1 MNERP
6 YVLLSCA
13 MSVDGCLDAPGRE
26 RLVLSGAADLD
37 RVDGERASSDAIMVG
52 AGTIRRDDPRL
63 LIRSPERRAARVA
76 SGRPAHP
83 ARITLTAS
91 GDLDPRARFFSGP
104 EPDADPGPPPARL
117 VYCATPVA
125 ARVRRRIG
133 SLAEVVAVG
142 AGADVGGGADV
153 DGGTDVAGGANVGS
167 AEGAG
172 DRPALAAVLADLSR
186 RGIRRLM
193 VEGGADLSRQFLTA
207 GLADELQL
215 VIAPFF
221 VGDPGAPRFA
231 GPGRYPYGPSRPMAL
246 AEVREVGAVVLLRY
260 LLAGPADGP
269 PPAAGGDAAAW
280 AGAAETLPGHGPP
293 GPCREATAADRGW
306 LSEAIGL
313 SRLCPPS
320 ATAFAVG
327 AVVVAGD
334 GSVLAAGYSRE
345 GSPHDHAE
353 EAALAKLDP
362 ADPRLGGATLYSSLE
377 PCRFRASRPRP
388 CAELIIGAG
397 LRRVV
402 IAWREPPVFA
412 PGGGAALLAE
422 AGITVVE
429 IADLAPQAR
438 AVNAGL
444 LGG

>member
-1 MNERP
+1 VTERP

-13 MSVDGCLDAPGRE
+13 MSVDGCLDAPGGD

-37 RVDGERASSDAIMVG
+37 RVDDERASSDAIMVG

-63 LIRSPERRAARVA
+63 LIRSPERRAARTA
-76 SGRPAHP
+76 DGRPAHP
-83 ARITLTAS
+83 IGVTLTAS
-91 GDLDPRARFFSGP
+91 GDLDPAARFFSGG
-104 EPDADPGPPPARL
+104 GPAGGVGGEAAGGVGGEAAGGASRDRPARL
-117 VYCATPVA
+117 VYCASPVA
-125 ARVRRRIG
+125 ARTRRRLDG
-133 SLAEVVAVG
+133 LAEVVD
-142 AGADVGGGADV
+142 AG
-153 DGGTDVAGGANVGS
+153 S
-167 AEGAG
+167 
-172 DRPALAAVLADLSR
+172 RPALAAVLADLFR
-186 RGIRRLM
+186 RGVRRLM
-193 VEGGADLSRQFLTA
+193 VEGGADLSRQFLTG

-221 VGDPGAPRFA
+221 VGDPRAPRFA
-231 GPGRYPYGPSRPMAL
+231 GPGRYPYGPGHQMAL

-260 LLAGPADGP
+260 LLKAPVTGSAPQAGSGTVGAVRG
-269 PPAAGGDAAAW
+269 AGVT
-280 AGAAETLPGHGPP
+280 EPVPGHGAP
-293 GPCREATAADRGW
+293 GTAGEATKADRGW
-306 LSEAIGL
+306 LGEAIEL
-313 SRLCPPS
+313 SRRCPPS

-327 AVVVAGD
+327 ALVVAGD
-334 GSVLAAGYSRE
+334 GTVLATGYSRE
-345 GSPHDHAE
+345 SDPHDHAE

-362 ADPRLGGATLYSSLE
+362 VDPLLAGATLYSSLE

-388 CAELIIGAG
+388 CAELIIEAG

-429 IADLAPQAR
+429 IADLAAQAR
-438 AVNAGL
+438 AVNAGV